1 MGLAERAKRRVAVLG
16 ATGLVG
22 QRLVGRLI
30 EHPWFELVALGG
42 SPHRAGTPYGEAI
55 APRAEGMPPWLA
67 RMPLR
72 PCAPGSDFACNLV
85 FSALPAGAASGIEP
99 AFARAGYA
107 VVSNAR
113 AHRMESDVPL
123 VLPEVNCDHLRLIA
137 TQRRARGW
145 SGCIVTNPNCATS
158 ALTLA
163 LAPLA
168 GAFGVAAAQ
177 VTTLQALSGAG
188 AHGPGALAMLD
199 NVLPF
204 IAGEEEKLESE
215 PRKLLGAFT
224 SDGIAPADVRISAQ
238 CNRVATAHGHLECVA
253 VKLERSASR
262 DELLDAWAT
271 WRPLAQA
278 GLELPSAPRQ
288 PVVYAPEEDRPQP
301 RHDRDRESG
310 MVTTVGRL
318 REDPLLDF
326 KFVAL
331 GHNLERG
338 AAGGT
343 VLLAELLHATG
354 ALPR

>member
-1 MGLAERAKRRVAVLG
+1 MGLTTGGKRRVAVLG

-22 QRLVGRLI
+22 QRIVDRLI
-30 EHPWFELVALGG
+30 EHPWFELVAVGG
-42 SPHRAGTPYGEAI
+42 SPRRAGTPYGEAI
-55 APRAEGMPPWLA
+55 APPAGGLPPWLA

-72 PCAPGSDFACNLV
+72 PCAPGSDFDCDLV
-85 FSALPAGAASGIEP
+85 FSALPAGAASEIEP

-113 AHRMESDVPL
+113 THRMEPDVPL
-123 VLPEVNCDHLRLIA
+123 VLPEVNHDHLRLIA
-137 TQRRARGW
+137 TQRQARGW
-145 SGCIVTNPNCATS
+145 SGCIVTNPNCATC
-158 ALTLA
+158 ALTLT

-168 GAFGVAAAQ
+168 GAFGVAAVQ

-188 AHGPGALAMLD
+188 SHGPGALAMLD

-204 IAGEEEKLESE
+204 ISGEEEKLESE
-215 PRKLLGAFT
+215 PLKLLGALT
-224 SDGIAPADVRISAQ
+224 GDGIAPADVRISAQ
-238 CNRVATAHGHLECVA
+238 CNRVPTAHGHLECVA
-253 VKLERSASR
+253 VKLGRRASR
-262 DELLDAWAT
+262 EDLLDAWAS
-271 WRPLAQA
+271 WQPLAQA

-288 PVVYAPEEDRPQP
+288 PVVYAPEDDRPQP
-301 RHDRDRESG
+301 RQDRDRESG

-354 ALPR
+354 AWPA